1 MHGQLTE
8 WTRDIAD
15 VLTQPPGQRQLH
27 ALTSWLQRLGLA
39 DHLVLFIYEGRYL
52 PLPLFDTCPAHL
64 RHLFVHEYQ
73 TGPYRLDPFY
83 LACQGGQV
91 EGLHSMR
98 SLAPRRFYSSEYF
111 RSYYRRLG
119 LCEEL
124 GFFTRLE
131 GQGRAVLSLMRR
143 RGKLSFS
150 EKELQLFRS
159 AVPVVDE
166 VVRSA
171 WQVHRP
177 KEQRVAYGLDAQVR
191 HVFDQFGQ
199 EVLSPRE
206 RQVARLVLQ
215 GYTNSSIAELL
226 GIQPGTVKVHRKNL
240 YEKLEVGNQA
250 ELLAV
255 FIRELKGPGI
265 AGEIQPL

>member
-8 WTRDIAD
+8 WTRDVAD
-15 VLTQPPGQRQLH
+15 VLTRPPGQHQLQG
-27 ALTSWLQRLGLA
+27 LTTWLQRLGFV
-39 DHLVLFIYEGRYL
+39 DHFVLFIYEGRYL
-52 PLPLFDTCPAHL
+52 PLPLFDTFPAHL
-64 RHLFVHEYQ
+64 RQFFVGEYQ

-83 LACQGGQV
+83 LASQGGQA

-98 SLAPRRFYSSEYF
+98 SLAPECFHASEYF

-124 GFFTRLE
+124 GFFTSLE
-131 GQGRAVLSLMRR
+131 DQGRAVLSLMRR
-143 RGKLSFS
+143 RGRLSFS
-150 EKELQLFRS
+150 EKELRLFRS

-171 WQVHRP
+171 WQAHRP
-177 KEQRVAYGLDAQVR
+177 KEQRVAYDLDERVR
-191 HVFDQFGQ
+191 NAFDQFGQ

-215 GYTNSSIAELL
+215 GHTNISIAELL
-226 GIQPGTVKVHRKNL
+226 GIQRGTVKVHRKNL
-240 YEKLEVGNQA
+240 YDKLEIGSQA

-255 FIRELKGPGI
+255 FIRELKGG
-265 AGEIQPL
+265 

>member
-8 WTRDIAD
+8 WTRDVAD
-15 VLTQPPGQRQLH
+15 VLTQPPGQPQLQ
-27 ALTSWLQRLGLA
+27 ALTTWLQRLGLV
-39 DHLVLFIYEGRYL
+39 DHFVLFIYEGRYL
-52 PLPLFDTCPAHL
+52 PLSLFDTFPAHL
-64 RHLFVHEYQ
+64 RQFFVHEYQ

-83 LACQGGQV
+83 LASQGGQA
-91 EGLHSMR
+91 EGVHSMR
-98 SLAPRRFYSSEYF
+98 SLAPQRFCDSEYF

-124 GFFTRLE
+124 GFFTSLE

-143 RGKLSFS
+143 RGRLPFS
-150 EKELQLFRS
+150 EKELRLFRS

-177 KEQRVAYGLDAQVR
+177 KDQRVAYDLDERVHNA
-191 HVFDQFGQ
+191 FDQFGQ
-199 EVLSPRE
+199 GVLSPRE

-215 GYTNSSIAELL
+215 GYTNISIAELL
-226 GIQPGTVKVHRKNL
+226 GVQRGTVKVHRKNL
-240 YEKLEVGNQA
+240 YNKLEIGSQA

-255 FIRELKGPGI
+255 FIRELKGG
-265 AGEIQPL
+265 